1 MGSQKKIRWH
11 RTWTKQNLAA
21 AWSMGKNLNDWDDI
35 IDWCKLHD
43 ITPRE
48 VFNWVAGKSINKT
61 DEKTIKIVWLY
72 NKSKSKLSPRG
83 KAISLSKQLIE
94 IDKSLAQRSNE
105 EDKHWQERIY
115 QRVFK
120 ALQRGSL
127 D

>member
-48 VFNWVAGKSINKT
+48 VFNWVAGKNINKT
-61 DEKTIKIVWLY
+61 DAKTIAIALCY

-94 IDKSLAQRSNE
+94 IDKSLAQRSGE
-105 EDKHWQERIY
+105 ENKDWQQRIY
-115 QRVFK
+115 KRVHN
-120 ALQRGSL
+120 ALKRGSL